1 MPSRLRLLAPSFLPQ
16 CPVPS
21 TCSGPCRGW
30 VPNQRSRD
38 CGSQRAVLSG
48 SAGHVS
54 RCDSIFS
61 AVGVS
66 AFAGAVCTEPS
77 APAACGRSS
86 RVHCI
91 SRKHSPSSIM
101 SAGACLGTAGF
112 RSSPA
117 FCSEPA
123 RKMPAR
129 GTCVVP
135 YNTSRHSVG

>member
-21 TCSGPCRGW
+21 TCSEPCRGW
-30 VPNQRSRD
+30 VPNQRSTLTAE
-38 CGSQRAVLSG
+38 RAVLSG

-54 RCDSIFS
+54 RCDSIFA

-66 AFAGAVCTEPS
+66 TFAGAVCTEPS
-77 APAACGRSS
+77 APAAYGRSS

-91 SRKHSPSSIM
+91 TRKHSPSSIM
-101 SAGACLGTAGF
+101 SAGACLGTVGS

-117 FCSEPA
+117 FCYEPA
-123 RKMPAR
+123 RKMTAR
-129 GTCVVP
+129 DTCVVP
-135 YNTSRHSVG
+135 CSTSRHFVG